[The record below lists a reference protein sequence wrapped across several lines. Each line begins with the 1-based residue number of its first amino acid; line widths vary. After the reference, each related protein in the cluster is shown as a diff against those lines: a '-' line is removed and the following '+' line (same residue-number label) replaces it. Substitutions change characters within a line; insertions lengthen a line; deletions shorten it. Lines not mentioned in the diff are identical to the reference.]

1 MDSSS
6 LCSVCRALLDEEDLF
21 CPNCGREAPS
31 RGTTE
36 APKHYT
42 ATRNFQCGG
51 CGASMSYDASA
62 GTLKCPFCG
71 SGDLDRRDDAPA
83 LSPSGVVPFAVLR
96 ENAVAAMRQWLSKG
110 FWRPGDLAQQATIV
124 NMLAVYVPYWVFQ
137 ATTHTYWTADT
148 DQTPPGAAGDW
159 FPLFGEHRGSYS
171 GLLVGASGALSA
183 AETAALQPFDLRAAV
198 PPSNV
203 DLENVIV
210 EQFSVPRKY
219 ARPLA
224 QSGIASLEAQA
235 CDVDYV
241 PGQCRNMKVNP
252 KIEGLSSQ
260 PMLLPVWIM
269 AYRYDEQVYRFLVNG
284 QNGQCTGKAPI
295 SWRKIVA
302 AVAIGAAIVLVP
314 LVIALAAG
322 R

>member
-1 MDSSS
+1 MTSSAS
-6 LCSVCRALLDEEDLF
+6 
-21 CPNCGREAPS
+21 GEAP
-31 RGTTE
+31 TQ
-36 APKHYT
+36 YT
-42 ATRNFQCGG
+42 ATHNFQCGG

-71 SGDLDRRDDAPA
+71 SSDLDHRDDAPA
-83 LSPSGVVPFAVLR
+83 LSPSGVVPFAVSR
-96 ENAVAAMRQWLSKG
+96 EIAMTAMRRWLEQG
-110 FWRPGDLAQQATIV
+110 IWRPGDLSRQATIV
-124 NMLAVYVPYWVFQ
+124 NMLAVYVPYWVFE

-148 DQTPPGAAGDW
+148 DQTPPGADGDW

-183 AETAALQPFDLRAAV
+183 AETAALEPFDLRATV
-198 PPSNV
+198 PPSQV
-203 DLENVIV
+203 DLRNVIV

-224 QSGIASLEAQA
+224 QSGVASLEAET
-235 CDVDYV
+235 CPVLYV
-241 PGQCRNMKVNP
+241 PGQYRNLKVNP

-269 AYRYDEQVYRFLVNG
+269 AYRYDQQVYRFLVNG

-295 SWRKIVA
+295 SWRRIVA
-302 AVAIGAAIVLVP
+302 AVAIGAAAVIVPLLIVL
-314 LVIALAAG
+314 AT